1 MNNLVS
7 TLRSVAVLLIQCR
20 CCFCCILVIA
30 VLCYRFSCDFQTH
43 DNFFLVHQTHD
54 NCDVMRL
61 WIVIWYVLQIET
73 MILHLFTVANL
84 YIMIELLFFYYNY
97 VAYNI
102 HHSLNYMLLISQ
114 VLINTISLNKFQ
126 QFEDSSSRGTIFI
139 S

>member
-1 MNNLVS
+1 
-7 TLRSVAVLLIQCR
+7 
-20 CCFCCILVIA
+20 
-30 VLCYRFSCDFQTH
+30 
-43 DNFFLVHQTHD
+43 
-54 NCDVMRL
+54 
-61 WIVIWYVLQIET
+61 

-126 QFEDSSSRGTIFI
+126 QFEDSNSRLRFSFHRICIAVKLMAQRLANFCALCFRPYDDVCFVLLNVTQNDFFI
-139 S
+139 SFCNKKMLACLYLI